1 MILYDSICIS
11 QEKTQFASLDFM
23 NVADEKTSQ
32 TWIRLHCRGLSSF
45 DSGVVARDD
54 GKSMGNFRHQLVGG
68 FNHLEKYYGY
78 SNLEIMVIQI
88 FVV

>member
-1 MILYDSICIS
+1 
-11 QEKTQFASLDFM
+11 M

-32 TWIRLHCRGLSSF
+32 TWIRLHCRGVELLPVIV
-45 DSGVVARDD
+45 GVVARDD

-78 SNLEIMVIQI
+78 SNLEHHGYSNFHGLTWAIETLAWY
-88 FVV
+88 F

>member
-1 MILYDSICIS
+1 MLQMKKHRRPGYASI
-11 QEKTQFASLDFM
+11 A
-23 NVADEKTSQ
+23 V
-32 TWIRLHCRGLSSF
+32 GLSSF